1 MVGTT
6 GGDEHWF
13 AVVSLNDALTDYY
26 RSDLRASTAQLSN
39 QASPMGS
46 GRRSNAARL
55 RCRCTATRTEWARSG
70 RPRST
75 A

>member
-39 QASPMGS
+39 QASPMRS
-46 GRRSNAARL
+46 PMEGR
-55 RCRCTATRTEWARSG
+55 CCG
-70 RPRST
+70 
-75 A
+75 

>member
-39 QASPMGS
+39 QASPMGRGTVIS
-46 GRRSNAARL
+46 RRTSRSASARP
-55 RCRCTATRTEWARSG
+55 SDG
-70 RPRST
+70 RPAMVGR
-75 A
+75 

>member
-39 QASPMGS
+39 RFTDGQWQAIKRGP
-46 GRRSNAARL
+46 A
-55 RCRCTATRTEWARSG
+55 
-70 RPRST
+70 
-75 A
+75 